1 MRARFPLPPPPAA
14 GPVLETTTARAAHVG
29 PGGGVRRYLPH
40 PKRRLIGAWCFVDHF
55 GPAVV
60 GETPLAVGPHPHM
73 GLQTVTWLISGQ
85 ILHRDS
91 LGTEQRICAGEVN
104 WMTAGR
110 GISHAEDGLS
120 PPGALLH
127 GVQLW
132 VALPEAARHMPPAF
146 VHDPAPPR
154 FAVEDA
160 EVTLIAGR
168 LGEHS
173 GRVPTHSPLLGADL
187 RLPRGGSATLPLDRE
202 DEHGVIVLEGS
213 AELAGQPLAPG
224 TLLYLGRQRAS
235 LSVSSAPG
243 ARLLLLGGRPL
254 EEPVLVWWN
263 WVFRDRAEIEQAT
276 VAWNTGGGGFGTVEG
291 ARGARIPAPAPPPAR

>member
-14 GPVLETTTARAAHVG
+14 GPVLETTSARTAHVG

-55 GPAVV
+55 GPDRV

-91 LGTEQRICAGEVN
+91 LGTEQRIRAGEVN

-110 GISHAEDGLS
+110 GISHAEDGET
-120 PPGALLH
+120 PVGDTLH

-132 VALPEAARHMPPAF
+132 VALPDAARHQPPAF

-154 FAVEDA
+154 FTVGGA
-160 EVTLIAGR
+160 ELTLIAGR
-168 LGEHS
+168 LGDRS
-173 GRVPTHSPLLGADL
+173 GAVPTHSPLLAADL
-187 RLPRGGSATLPLDRE
+187 RLGSGGSSALSLDPQ
-202 DEHGVIVLEGS
+202 DEHGIIVLEGE
-213 AELAGQPLAPG
+213 ATVAGQSLRPG
-224 TLLYLGRQRAS
+224 ALLYLGRQRRALTVAS
-235 LSVSSAPG
+235 ASG

-254 EEPVLVWWN
+254 DEPVLVWWN
-263 WVFRDRAEIEQAT
+263 WVFRDRAELEQAT
-276 VAWNTGGGGFGTVEG
+276 LEWNTGGGRFGTVQG
-291 ARGARIPAPAPPPAR
+291 ARGSRIAAPAPPPVR